1 MSFMKRRS
9 SLADEQPLS
18 EINVTPFVDVV
29 LVLLIIFMITAAV
42 VEFGMQVGVPATT
55 AATTARPAKPN
66 VVQIA
71 SDARLFYDGQ
81 PINVYSIA
89 DQAKSSNPERPGME
103 ISSIKRSG
111 SSSGIIARAW
121 RPEPASPATSHP
133 GMASSMRFILDL
145 AGGSSS
151 IIRMRIIWQCQYS
164 EKLILILAGDQARS
178 ILKRQFEPVSNIS
191 QCHSMSASHRTGNVG
206 FTRL

>member
-9 SLADEQPLS
+9 SLTDEQPLS

-89 DQAKSSNPERPGME
+89 DQAKSSNPERPE
-103 ISSIKRSG
+103 IYLQIHKLAQYNIVAQVLAECRAQGVEVNLVSPPLTRDPRS
-111 SSSGIIARAW
+111 
-121 RPEPASPATSHP
+121 
-133 GMASSMRFILDL
+133 
-145 AGGSSS
+145 
-151 IIRMRIIWQCQYS
+151 
-164 EKLILILAGDQARS
+164 
-178 ILKRQFEPVSNIS
+178 
-191 QCHSMSASHRTGNVG
+191 
-206 FTRL
+206 